1 MTTASVGVAPVE
13 DELLTVA
20 ETAALL
26 KCKVTSIYS
35 MTRKRAQLRYVNPIP
50 VVRLPC
56 GLRFRKSSVLAW
68 VIAQETRG
76 AGHREKRGGM
86 HN

>member
-1 MTTASVGVAPVE
+1 MTTASVGVEPIE

-26 KCKVTSIYS
+26 KCRVTSIYS

-56 GLRFRKSSVLAW
+56 GLRFRRSSVLAW
-68 VIAQETRG
+68 IIAQQTRG
-76 AGHREKRGGM
+76 AGHHEKRGGKS
-86 HN
+86 N